1 MKQTIFLLVCL
12 PLLALRVQA
21 GTPPAISPTA
31 TFITESGEEQNNNYS
46 GSAPL
51 RTRFEA
57 NVTHADGWEAHY
69 EWRFYT
75 DNKRKGAYLVR
86 YEKDTEY
93 TFLTAGTHLVELYAT
108 FVQGTDTI
116 RYTDDYWTTADPIRI
131 TISESKLEMPNI
143 FTPNGDGVND
153 VYRAKNG
160 YRSLVAFKACIFNR
174 WGQKLYE
181 WTDPAGGWDGRFKGQ
196 DVKDGVY
203 FIIVNARGADGR
215 VFNIKKDV
223 NLLRN
228 YIE

>member
-1 MKQTIFLLVCL
+1 M
-12 PLLALRVQA
+12 
-21 GTPPAISPTA
+21 
-31 TFITESGEEQNNNYS
+31 
-46 GSAPL
+46 
-51 RTRFEA
+51 
-57 NVTHADGWEAHY
+57 
-69 EWRFYT
+69 
-75 DNKRKGAYLVR
+75 
-86 YEKDTEY
+86 
-93 TFLTAGTHLVELYAT
+93 
-108 FVQGTDTI
+108 QGTDTI
-116 RYTDDYWTTADPIRI
+116 RYTDAYWTTADPIRI

-203 FIIVNARGADGR
+203 FVIVNARGADGR